1 MDQNKQKQLATVLTF
16 FLIILSISVLSWGYY
31 NYRQAQNI
39 INPERVISFSAE
51 GKVVAKPDIAKI
63 VISVITQGE
72 KAETVQTENNEKME
86 EAISFIKEQGIAEDD
101 IKTVRYSLNPQYDYS
116 WCHEGTTEAV
126 YDRSCPPKI
135 IGYQLDQGVEVK
147 MRDFE
152 KINIIIGGLSDKGI
166 NKISNVSFEIDDPEA
181 YRNEARIQALNKIEE
196 RARLLSQKTSI
207 RLGRIVTISEGQ
219 SIYPIYREALDME
232 KAMAGSS
239 EENIVPSAPIES
251 GTEEVSIILSV
262 TYELR

>member
-1 MDQNKQKQLATVLTF
+1 MDQNKQKQLATVSMI

-39 INPERVISFSAE
+39 INPERVVSFSAE
-51 GKVVAKPDIAKI
+51 GKVVAKPDVAKI

-72 KAETVQTENNEKME
+72 KAETVQTENNEKMQE
-86 EAISFIKEQGIAEDD
+86 VISFVKEQGVTEDD
-101 IKTVRYSLNPQYDYS
+101 IKTTRYSLNPQYDYD
-116 WCHEGTTEAV
+116 WCHEGVETA
-126 YDRSCPPKI
+126 YHRSCPPKI
-135 IGYQLDQGVEVK
+135 VGYQLDQGVEVK

-152 KINIIIGGLSDKGI
+152 KINTIIGGLSDKGV

-196 RARLLSQKTSI
+196 RARLLSQETSI

-219 SIYPIYREALDME
+219 FNYPIYRSALDME
-232 KAMAGSS
+232 KAMVGSP
-239 EENIVPSAPIES
+239 EEIMPSAPIES
-251 GTEEVSIILSV
+251 GTEEVSITLSV

>member
-39 INPERVISFSAE
+39 INPERVVSFSAE

-72 KAETVQTENNEKME
+72 KAETVQTENNNKMQ
-86 EAISFIKEQGIAEDD
+86 EAITFVKEQGIVEDG
-101 IKTVRYSLNPQYDYS
+101 IKTVYYSLNPQYDYN
-116 WCHEGTTEAV
+116 WCHEGAEDG
-126 YDRSCPPKI
+126 YYRSCPPKI
-135 IGYQLDQGVEVK
+135 VGYQLDQGVEVK

-181 YRNEARIQALNKIEE
+181 YKNEARIQALNKIEE

-207 RLGRIVTISEGQ
+207 RLGKIVAISEGQ
-219 SIYPIYREALDME
+219 SAYPIFREALDME
-232 KAMAGSS
+232 KSMDGSS
-239 EENIVPSAPIES
+239 ENIVPSAPIES
-251 GTEEVSIILSV
+251 GTEEVSITLSV